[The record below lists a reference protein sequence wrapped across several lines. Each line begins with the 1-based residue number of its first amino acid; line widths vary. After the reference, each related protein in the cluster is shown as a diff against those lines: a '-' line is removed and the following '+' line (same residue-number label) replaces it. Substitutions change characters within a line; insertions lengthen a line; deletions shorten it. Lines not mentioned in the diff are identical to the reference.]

1 MPAAF
6 SPPRVSVLLSCQVVA
21 TPTPDEKPEEA
32 SVLQDPI
39 DRINLAVPVLAHP
52 PSAYTPLGPFSGTV

>member
-1 MPAAF
+1 
-6 SPPRVSVLLSCQVVA
+6 VVA

-52 PSAYTPLGPFSGTV
+52 PSAYTHLGPFYGTV